1 MALNYTSYITS
12 IANMMPIESTT
23 QANFVIMVPNM
34 IDDAEQRLYRELD
47 LLNTVQRDSSSAF
60 VTGTRTF
67 NLPTSLSTF
76 FVVDSMYAITP
87 AGQNTPDS
95 GTRNFLIPVSRTFID
110 VLYPS
115 SNGSSVPQYFAPTT
129 QTSFIVGPWPDQAYQ
144 AEVVGTFRPAPI
156 SVSNQTT
163 LLSVFFPDLLIA
175 ASMVFV
181 SGYMKNY
188 GAAVDDPQQGVTWE
202 GHLQGLLRSAQVEE
216 SRKKFTAEGWSS
228 KQPSQIVSPP
238 RT

>member
-1 MALNYTSYITS
+1 MAMNYTSYITS
-12 IANMMPIESTT
+12 IANLMPIESTT
-23 QANFVIMVPNM
+23 QANFVIMAPNM

-47 LLNTVQRDSSSAF
+47 LLNTIQRDSSSAF

-67 NLPTSLSTF
+67 NLPSSLSTF

-87 AGQNTPDS
+87 AGTTNPDQ
-95 GTRNFLIPVSRTFID
+95 GTRNFLTPVSRTFLD

-144 AEVVGTFRPAPI
+144 AEVVGTFRPAAI
-156 SVSNQTT
+156 STTNATT

-188 GAAVDDPQQGVTWE
+188 GASVDDPQQGVTWE
-202 GHLQGLLRSAQVEE
+202 SHYNALLRSAQVEE